1 MGIQVE
7 NSRTSVRKFPPLSC
21 PLIALS
27 VSFSIFNA
35 VKITNRKPTHYG
47 SVIAVIDH
55 FSPVAKNNPVANTG
69 YASVL
74 LLSPSGTSADTIF
87 RDNEMFTEALFKTLV
102 ATKLDVPPKRKIS
115 NSDAIDCVL
124 ECLRDKACQSVNR
137 RHGDSLCEL
146 IGTNKFKD
154 HSALKTSTDYNHFY
168 VTLPKIIQLQT
179 LAMHSVLLLSPSG
192 TSADTDFRDNEMFT
206 EALFKTLVA
215 TKLDVPPKRK
225 ISNSDAI
232 DCVLEC
238 LRDKACQSVNRRHG
252 DSLCELIG
260 TNKFKDHSALK
271 TSTDYDHFY
280 VTSECDRHPCR
291 DGDFCRPHY
300 GEGSYRCDC
309 RENYTGP
316 GYGNVGGNSRVTSF
330 MISTS
335 HDNDTWTFVKAM
347 NKSVNIF
354 PGNTDNVGIVKT
366 TFSPPVVGRYF
377 RITTKTCV
385 SYCSFRLEFYGCD
398 ICKLG
403 HALGMENRRVKAAQL
418 SQSTYYDNNPVY
430 GGDNA
435 RLNKVVW
442 PQGAQ
447 LHIDN
452 DDGGW
457 FKVDFLRDKVIIAFA
472 MQGYG
477 NAHAV
482 ERTKRFWVSTSHDD
496 EVWTFVKNTTSGSP
510 KLFPG
515 NVHSIATV
523 NTTFTPP
530 VIGRFFKVTTK
541 ECYQCC
547 SFRLEFYGCDV

>member
-1 MGIQVE
+1 MGIQL
-7 NSRTSVRKFPPLSC
+7 P
-21 PLIALS
+21 
-27 VSFSIFNA
+27 
-35 VKITNRKPTHYG
+35 KIIQLQTL
-47 SVIAVIDH
+47 AML
-55 FSPVAKNNPVANTG
+55 
-69 YASVL
+69 SVL

-146 IGTNKFKD
+146 IGTNKF
-154 HSALKTSTDYNHFY
+154 
-168 VTLPKIIQLQT
+168 Q
-179 LAMHSVLLLSPSG
+179 
-192 TSADTDFRDNEMFT
+192 
-206 EALFKTLVA
+206 
-215 TKLDVPPKRK
+215 
-225 ISNSDAI
+225 
-232 DCVLEC
+232 
-238 LRDKACQSVNRRHG
+238 
-252 DSLCELIG
+252 
-260 TNKFKDHSALK
+260 DHSALK

-316 GYGNVGGNSRVTSF
+316 VCEHCTGPALGMEDGRIKDSQLSQSSFQQDPKYARLNRVEVPQGAQLMQSDTDGGWFLVDFLVTKVISAFAMQGYGNVGGNSRVTSF

-347 NKSVNIF
+347 DKSVNIF